1 VFNNSSSDGPRSL
14 ANINFMANGAINPI
28 MIQHMQSHATEERHQ
43 FKWRV
48 ITTNKF
54 TGTRLA
60 IEALHIKLHTGH
72 LMNGCGGIHL
82 LSFL

>member
-1 VFNNSSSDGPRSL
+1 
-14 ANINFMANGAINPI
+14 
-28 MIQHMQSHATEERHQ
+28 MQSHATEERHL

-54 TGTRLA
+54 TSTRLA